1 MSGGEVFVFDVRICQ
16 SYQMTI
22 AVTIRQPVTIG
33 FYCVVANLPRGN
45 FPPATTIRQSVM
57 GLSQTGRGEERMVH
71 SQDPPGVKLEYPGG
85 DQRTG
90 QWTVMKRNPGNA
102 SVMH

>member
-71 SQDPPGVKLEYPGG
+71 SHQTDCSCTNHCYADNILRLQSGPG
-85 DQRTG
+85 
-90 QWTVMKRNPGNA
+90 
-102 SVMH
+102 